1 MLAGGVNAYFNVYNP
16 PAGTSPYV
24 VYCFAA
30 VGFCMAALGTRFA
43 LMPAGVVR
51 SISVL
56 PPTSTNAAAATPSLA
71 SKVKAALTGTG
82 TAKPTTSPPSTSP
95 RVQLEIKV
103 RRFTPLPFLPL
114 KRLRVSPSDVVM
126 KARLYNAPPAG
137 AAAQKTAAER
147 RAEEAR
153 RKAARQYEL
162 DHIMTAPFRDGARA
176 AGTVMAGIRRGITGE
191 GFAPLIV
198 NGVKYKLDITS
209 AYALDEG
216 RALDRVVRI
225 EEDASLHRLASR
237 LFKRE

>member
-1 MLAGGVNAYFNVYNP
+1 
-16 PAGTSPYV
+16 
-24 VYCFAA
+24 
-30 VGFCMAALGTRFA
+30 
-43 LMPAGVVR
+43 
-51 SISVL
+51 
-56 PPTSTNAAAATPSLA
+56 
-71 SKVKAALTGTG
+71 
-82 TAKPTTSPPSTSP
+82 
-95 RVQLEIKV
+95 
-103 RRFTPLPFLPL
+103 
-114 KRLRVSPSDVVM
+114 M

-216 RALDRVVRI
+216 RALDRVVRV
-225 EEDASLHRLASR
+225 EEDPSLHRLASR